1 MNQYK
6 NLLILLVIM
15 ITMTIIVKLFKYL
28 IGKG

>member
-6 NLLILLVIM
+6 NLFILLFIM

-28 IGKG
+28 KK